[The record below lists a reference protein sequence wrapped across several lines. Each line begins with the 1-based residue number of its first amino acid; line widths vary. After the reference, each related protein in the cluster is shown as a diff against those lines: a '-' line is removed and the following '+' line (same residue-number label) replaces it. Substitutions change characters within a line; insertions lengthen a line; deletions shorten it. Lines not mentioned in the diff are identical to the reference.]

1 MAGKKEKEVTTRLV
15 RGQYNLGDLQ
25 GPYYVKGS
33 LGNKM
38 PRVNEPVWYDPDSNQ
53 FFFRDGTR
61 AFDAV
66 ATDYLPP
73 PVSARSIEREKLA
86 KKLAEAQAALNS
98 ATIDLKSATRATD
111 RRKLREEIAQAKKQ
125 RDDFAK
131 QLEAVKTSTQKLDE
145 RGGAVEVRPPFGRG
159 VIQQGGLPILGE
171 YDRKEDKI
179 KLFFPGAAQEEKG
192 KKVPLLSANV
202 KNVLSQYAES
212 TTGSRGELGYWAVS
226 SWDYPAVL
234 RELKKMPGVRV
245 LGAPQLDLDKK
256 FKAIDMRARSVKDSS
271 LLIPDD
277 FPPKV
282 GHYPDG
288 KPADFQREGIKFL
301 MSRDQA
307 ILADDMGLGKTY
319 QAIIAAHS
327 SVPKS
332 EQILILCP
340 AAVIGSWL
348 GDIKKFAPGAAAIG
362 FNTKYVNEKGLPSPR
377 PEKVRFFVCSYQGAS
392 SQEGKAAV
400 SKLILNRKWGLVI
413 LDEARRL
420 KRPDTLGHKFVE
432 KIKTNRM
439 WFMTGTPIANK
450 VIDYYGLLKLAHHPI
465 GKSLE
470 KFIENY
476 VPGSIKAGKVEV
488 ATETEPLERLGR
500 DLVGYV
506 LRRTKEEV
514 LKEDLPE
521 KFGGIAQ
528 APRGFLL
535 AELPKGFAD
544 WLVMKKEEGI
554 PRERLRHALAVA
566 KVPGT
571 WEVAQ
576 RVIDAGDKVVLFSTY
591 TDVIHSFAELCHDAK
606 VLFVVISGEV
616 STIGKSAMVK
626 LFQGV
631 PLSTGKDQNEEKWA
645 QKNLG
650 QWFLNLVRYVPV
662 SEWKKEDIAE
672 ATRRFGNDERKW
684 PHEIQVVLG
693 QMVAA
698 SEGVTLTK
706 ADTLLFNDLDYMP
719 SRHEQA
725 EDRIYRLSAPG
736 IPLPH
741 KAVYIGYMVSNDPLE
756 IDAGILV
763 GLSAK
768 RKEIQLVY
776 SSTSKDVKGEYAKLR
791 DKYVKDLHKADKLQQ
806 AKKRNPKDTLGM

>member
-1 MAGKKEKEVTTRLV
+1 MAGKKAAPRSRLIK
-15 RGQYNLGDLQ
+15 GKFDLSGLS
-25 GPYYVKGS
+25 GPYYVEGN
-33 LGNKM
+33 LGKKM
-38 PRVNEPVWYDPDSNQ
+38 PEVYEPVWYDADSNQ

-61 AFDAV
+61 AFDAT
-66 ATDYLPP
+66 ATDYTPP
-73 PVSARSIEREKLA
+73 PVSARSIQREKLLT
-86 KKLAEAQAALNS
+86 KLAETQKTLNQ
-98 ATIDLKSATRATD
+98 ATIELKTATRASE
-111 RRKLREEIAQAKKQ
+111 RRELRGEIQAAQKQ
-125 RDDFAK
+125 KDELVK
-131 QLEAVKTSTQKLDE
+131 ELEKVKTSTQKIEE
-145 RGGAVEVRPPFGRG
+145 RGGTFESRPPFGRG
-159 VIQQGGLPILGE
+159 VIAQGGLPVLGE
-171 YDRKEDKI
+171 YDRKEDKV
-179 KLFFPGAAQEEKG
+179 KLFFPGARKEEG
-192 KKVPLLSANV
+192 KNAPVLAPAV
-202 KNVLSQYAES
+202 KNVLAKYADPDAPS
-212 TTGSRGELGYWAVS
+212 HGELGYWSVS

-234 RELKKMPGVRV
+234 KELKATRGVRV
-245 LGAPQLDLDKK
+245 LGAPELDLDKK
-256 FKAIDMRARSVKDSS
+256 FKTIDAKARAISDDK
-271 LLIPDD
+271 LLIPDN
-277 FPPKV
+277 FQPKV
-282 GHYPDG
+282 GHYSDG

-362 FNTKYVNEKGLPSPR
+362 FNTKYVNAEGLPSAR

-392 SQEGKAAV
+392 SQEGKASV
-400 SKLILNRKWGLVI
+400 SKLLLDRNWGLVI
-413 LDEARRL
+413 LDEAHRL
-420 KRPDTLGHKFVE
+420 KKPDTLGHKFVE
-432 KIKTNRM
+432 KIKTKRM
-439 WFMTGTPIANK
+439 WFLTGTPIANK

-465 GKSLE
+465 GKRMD

-476 VPGSIKAGKVEV
+476 VPGSIKAGKTEI
-488 ATETEPLERLGR
+488 ATALEPLERLGR
-500 DLVGYV
+500 DLAGYV

-521 KFGGIAQ
+521 KFGGLAQ
-528 APRGFLL
+528 SPRGFLVTT
-535 AELPKGFAD
+535 LPKGFRD
-544 WLVMKKEEGI
+544 WLNEKKEEGY

-576 RVIDAGDKVVLFSTY
+576 RVIDAGDKVILFSTY
-591 TDVIHSFAELCHDAK
+591 TDVIHSFAELCQDAG
-606 VLFVVISGEV
+606 VLFIVISGEI

-631 PLSTGKDQNEEKWA
+631 PLSTNKDQNEEKWA

-662 SEWKKEDIAE
+662 DEWKKEDIAE
-672 ATRRFGNDERKW
+672 ATRRFGKDSRKW

-741 KAVYIGYMVSNDPLE
+741 KAVYIGYMISNDPLE
-756 IDAGILV
+756 IDANILV

-768 RKEIQLVY
+768 RTEIQYVY
-776 SSTSKDVKGEYAKLR
+776 SSTPKDVRGEYAKLR
-791 DKYVKDLHKADKLQQ
+791 DKFVKDLHRAEKMPQ
-806 AKKRNPKDTLGM
+806 AKKRNPHDTLGM